1 MCKKWKKDLERLI
14 LFLNLI
20 LGRCIVKKALMFR
33 RILYHIADGHIGV
46 TYYLFYKVSKIKIY
60 VERTQRGRE
69 V

>member
-1 MCKKWKKDLERLI
+1 
-14 LFLNLI
+14 
-20 LGRCIVKKALMFR
+20 MFR
-33 RILYHIADGHIGV
+33 RILYHIAYGHIGV